1 MIMLMR
7 LMLPPRGGTSA
18 TKLACADACERVCRP
33 MKIALGG

>member
-7 LMLPPRGGTSA
+7 LMLPPRGGTCV
-18 TKLACADACERVCRP
+18 TKSACADACERVCRP